1 VPEVLF
7 DDPLLRLTLDR
18 DAGIARYERT
28 ARAYPSID
36 DVGRVHDALVAVV
49 LGQPRGAYTILVDL
63 RLAPPRNDEAYEA
76 TIEGYMD
83 LLIGHFRAY
92 AILVKT
98 AAGRLQVLRLEK
110 RASRPTH
117 AVFHDEAEALAYL
130 ANVGAGA

>member
-1 VPEVLF
+1 VPELLF
-7 DDPLLRLTLDR
+7 DDPLLRVTLDR
-18 DAGIARYERT
+18 DAGIFRYERSGLP
-28 ARAYPSID
+28 YPSID
-36 DVGRVHDALVAVV
+36 DVGRVHDALVTAV
-49 LGQPRGAYTILVDL
+49 LGLPQKTYAILLDL
-63 RLAPPRNDEAYEA
+63 RLAPPRNDEVYEA

-83 LLIGHFRAY
+83 LLFRHFRAY

-130 ANVGAGA
+130 AKA